1 MQRSSKKIL
10 AICIQQYNKKSYR
23 KGEISYDIP
32 YILNLKRNDTDELIY
47 ETQTQ
52 SMNLRLLVGEDWGEE
67 IVRDFGVDT
76 LLYLKWMT
84 NKDLL

>member
-1 MQRSSKKIL
+1 MQ
-10 AICIQQYNKKSYR
+10 
-23 KGEISYDIP
+23 
-32 YILNLKRNDTDELIY
+32 NLKRNDTNELIY

-52 SMNLRLLVGEDWGEE
+52 NMNLRLLVGEDQGEE

-84 NKDLL
+84 NKDLLQSTGNATQCYMADWMGGEFGENGSMCMYG

>member
-1 MQRSSKKIL
+1 MQ
-10 AICIQQYNKKSYR
+10 
-23 KGEISYDIP
+23 
-32 YILNLKRNDTDELIY
+32 NLKRNDTDVLIY